1 MNDIAVQPNFFDR
14 TLDQVRRALR
24 EIATRRGMPALDL
37 KPDLPESDRERLLT
51 QMRDCLNGR
60 GGEVTARARAANLG
74 RAYMGLNADGRR
86 RFLSI
91 MAARFDTDHDAVDTA
106 IAKVTAAETPEARR
120 AAEAAL
126 RDALT
131 PPRTRL
137 LRQFNGLEGGVKFL
151 VDLRAEL
158 LGWSKDD
165 ADLTNLQEDLRRLL
179 ESWFDVGFLELRQI
193 TWEAPAALL
202 EKLIAYEAVHEIRDW
217 RDLKNRLDSDRRC
230 FAFFHPRMPQEPL
243 IFVEIALVNG
253 IAGNVQHLLDQD
265 QEQLTPENADTAI
278 FYSISNAQRGLN
290 GIGFGDFLIKRVVS
304 ELSSEFKNLKT
315 YATLSPIPG
324 FSRWFEREREEL
336 GEALLLPDERKALEE
351 ALDGETS
358 IEDFLKGILAN
369 NDWAK
374 VPELEAAL
382 KPVLTRLAATYLYT
396 AKRGGI
402 RALDPVAHFHLSNG
416 ARMERLNWLADT
428 SKRGMQQACGM
439 MINYV
444 YKLDEIDGNHESY
457 KGEGTIAVSTSIRNL
472 ARKTAT
478 G

>member
-14 TLDQVRRALR
+14 TLFQVRRALR

-37 KPDLPESDRERLLT
+37 KPDLPESDQERLLT
-51 QMRDCLNGR
+51 QMRDCLSGR
-60 GGEVTARARAANLG
+60 GGVVTARARAANLG

-86 RFLSI
+86 RFLAL
-91 MAARFDTDHDAVDTA
+91 MASRFDTNHDAVDAA
-106 IAKVTAAETPEARR
+106 IAKVTSAETPEARSK
-120 AAEAAL
+120 AEAAL
-126 RDALT
+126 RDTLT

-165 ADLTNLQEDLRRLL
+165 QELTGLQEDLRGLL
-179 ESWFDVGFLELRQI
+179 ESWFDVGFLELQQI

-202 EKLIAYEAVHEIRDW
+202 EKLIAYEAVHEIRSW
-217 RDLKNRLDSDRRC
+217 SDLKKRLDSDRRC
-230 FAFFHPRMPQEPL
+230 FAFFHPRMPHEPL

-253 IAGNVQHLLDQD
+253 IADNVQHLLDQD
-265 QEQLTPENADTAI
+265 QEQLTPESADTAI

-290 GIGFGDFLIKRVVS
+290 GIGFGDFLIKQVVS
-304 ELSSEFKNLKT
+304 ELSGEFKNLKT
-315 YATLSPIPG
+315 FATLSPIPG
-324 FSRWFEREREEL
+324 FSRWFEQEREEL
-336 GEALLLPDERKALEE
+336 GEALLLADERKALEE

-358 IEDFLKGILAN
+358 AEDFLKGILVN
-369 NDWAK
+369 YDWAK
-374 VPELEAAL
+374 VPELETAL
-382 KPVLTRLAATYLYT
+382 KPALTRLAATYLYT

-428 SKRGMQQACGM
+428 SKRGMQQAAGM

-444 YKLDEIDGNHESY
+444 YKLDEIDGNHEGY